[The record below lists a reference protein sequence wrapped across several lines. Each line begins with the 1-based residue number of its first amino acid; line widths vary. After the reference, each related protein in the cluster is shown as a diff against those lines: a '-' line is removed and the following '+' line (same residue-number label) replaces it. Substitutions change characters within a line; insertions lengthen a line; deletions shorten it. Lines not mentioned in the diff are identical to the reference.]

1 MRVKMPF
8 LISFV
13 FSALLVH
20 TIRSRYLK
28 ERERKTDL
36 ETFGMHFCRAVNLK
50 RGCYYVKN
58 YYKII

>member
-28 ERERKTDL
+28 EREKKTDL

-50 RGCYYVKN
+50 TRLLLC
-58 YYKII
+58 